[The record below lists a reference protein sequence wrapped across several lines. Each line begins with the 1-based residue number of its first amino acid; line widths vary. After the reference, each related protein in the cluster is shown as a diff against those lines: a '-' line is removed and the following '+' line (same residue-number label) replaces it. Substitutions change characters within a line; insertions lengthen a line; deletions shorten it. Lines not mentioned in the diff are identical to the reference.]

1 MDQYSSSYVSVIP
14 RIVPSEYSSKKI
26 PMIDQV
32 NNQSLDKNS
41 LIRYTSPT
49 TTILNRSV
57 NNRPLSTRLKIIN
70 NNQTTNKQ
78 ESPSLNQSF
87 ILNNLEN
94 SSNDRTKT
102 GIYHEPL
109 KDNSGDN
116 IISRNSYSKS
126 SYPNSYDYGL
136 YENLK
141 INSNKDN
148 KNDRIYSY
156 GYIIIIIE
164 IIIAF
169 ISLTALAISI
179 YLLVKINNS

>member
-1 MDQYSSSYVSVIP
+1 VP
-14 RIVPSEYSSKKI
+14 RIVSSEYSSKKI

-94 SSNDRTKT
+94 SSNDRTKFV
-102 GIYHEPL
+102 YL
-109 KDNSGDN
+109 F
-116 IISRNSYSKS
+116 
-126 SYPNSYDYGL
+126 
-136 YENLK
+136 
-141 INSNKDN
+141 NK
-148 KNDRIYSY
+148 
-156 GYIIIIIE
+156 
-164 IIIAF
+164 
-169 ISLTALAISI
+169 
-179 YLLVKINNS
+179 